1 MTGRRSD
8 DDFAREIDAHLA
20 LETER
25 LIADGVPPGEARDRA
40 RRAFGNV
47 TTTQERFHDARRIIW
62 FDELRRDLRS
72 ALRNVR
78 RNPVSAVVVVLSLAG
93 GIGAATAALIV
104 RNVIFHNPPPLYVEP
119 DDLVHVQAAARERP
133 IFPAGND
140 VPISLFRRWRQDL
153 GTGIA
158 GAIGA
163 RPGDLQHAGDIETLP
178 IRAVTPNLFHLLGIT
193 PVAGRLFDPE
203 GQSGLTG
210 EVVLSYGVW
219 QRTFGGRGDIA
230 GTPVSI
236 NGLPGTVVG
245 VLPDRFW
252 FMDMS
257 DQVWVA
263 VDERLIPPDVS
274 LNTVARRPADTS
286 VAGLTTALQRGVEAH
301 NRDRSPGAPALHI
314 RVSGIGGTPMGAAM
328 SLALPYI
335 MGMAVA
341 FVLLIGCANAAILL
355 IAQWTARETDT
366 AVRSSLGAS
375 RGRLVRTL
383 LTEAVCLSVTA
394 GVCGVIVTFIVRWFV
409 LTRMGANLAMFDVS
423 IPPRVLVQSATIAI
437 GAGIIAGLAPALYE
451 TARLQLNP
459 LRGLQ
464 SSDRLRQRWSHAL
477 VIAEISITV
486 ALLVMT
492 TSMVAGYQR
501 LRDAQFGFDTRHT
514 AVVAVRNEQG
524 VAVRPL
530 LDRVAGVPGIRAAAV
545 ATSAPMYTQR
555 PRQPVA
561 LDDHGSN
568 ELSVERNAVTPSF
581 FDTIG
586 VAMRAGRMFAEHERG
601 DSGVVVINETLARR
615 LLGTTAALGRQ
626 LWIARVPHVV
636 VGVVADYATTYQE
649 FQAIAPKFFVP
660 LDPQPR
666 GERFVYVLTRAEG
679 NVDSV
684 TRPLQRA
691 LRSATGGNPI
701 TEAFTYM
708 EMADVINR
716 EWLVALAPLAPL
728 ITMGLALTAA
738 GIYGVLAFAIAR
750 RTRELAIRVSLG
762 ATGRDQIRLVSL
774 RSLRLVGTGTAI
786 GVGLTFGLAQI
797 ARIADAS
804 GSYLYPP
811 WAAFVLPV
819 AVMLVVASIATW
831 LPMVRARRID
841 PVVLL
846 RTT

>member
-1 MTGRRSD
+1 MAGQRSE
-8 DDFAREIDAHLA
+8 DDFAREIEAHLA
-20 LETER
+20 LETDR
-25 LIADGVPPGEARDRA
+25 LIADGVPPDQARDRA

-47 TTTQERFHDARRIIW
+47 VVAQERFHEANRIAWI
-62 FDELRRDLRS
+62 DELRRDLRS
-72 ALRNVR
+72 AIRNVR
-78 RNPVSAVVVVLSLAG
+78 RNPVSGVIVVLSLAG

-104 RNVIFHNPPPLYVEP
+104 RNVIFHNPPPLYVAP
-119 DDLVHVQAAARERP
+119 DDLAQVQAAPRERP
-133 IFPAGND
+133 ILPAGSD
-140 VPISLFRRWRQDL
+140 VPVALFRRWRQDL

-158 GAIGA
+158 GAMGA
-163 RPGDLQHAGDIETLP
+163 RPGDVQHAGEIETLP
-178 IRAVTPNLFHLLGIT
+178 IRAVTPNLFHVLGIR

-210 EVVLSYGVW
+210 EVVLSYGIW
-219 QRTFGGRGDIA
+219 QRTFGGRSDIA

-236 NGLPGTVVG
+236 NGLPATVVG

-263 VDERLIPPDVS
+263 ADERLMPADIS
-274 LNTVARRPADTS
+274 LQTVARRTPDLGA
-286 VAGLTTALQRGVEAH
+286 AGLSTVLLRGVEAY
-301 NRDRSPGAPALHI
+301 NRDRSPGAPRLHI
-314 RVSGIGGTPMGAAM
+314 RVSSIGGTPMGAAM

-341 FVLLIGCANAAILL
+341 LVLLIGCANAAILL
-355 IAQWTARETDT
+355 IAQWTAREADT

-375 RGRLVRTL
+375 RGRLVRAL

-394 GVCGVIVTFIVRWFV
+394 GICGVLATLILRWFV
-409 LTRMGANLAMFDVS
+409 MTRMGANLAMFDVS
-423 IPPRVLVQSATIAI
+423 IPPRVLVQSAAIAI
-437 GAGIIAGLAPALYE
+437 GAGIVAGLAPALYE

-477 VIAEISITV
+477 VVAEISITV

-492 TSMVAGYQR
+492 TSMAIGYQR

-514 AVVAVRNEQG
+514 AVVAVRNETG

-530 LDRVAGVPGIRAAAV
+530 LDRVATVRRIRAAAV
-545 ATSAPMYTQR
+545 ASSAPMYSQR
-555 PRQPVA
+555 PKQLVA
-561 LDDHGSN
+561 LDDHGGN

-581 FDTIG
+581 FDTID
-586 VAMRAGRMFAEHERG
+586 VAMRAGRTFAEQDGSE
-601 DSGVVVINETLARR
+601 SGVVVINETLARR

-626 LWIARVPHVV
+626 IWIARVPHIV

-666 GERFVYVLTRAEG
+666 GERFLYVLSRADG

-684 TRPLQRA
+684 TQPLQRA
-691 LRSATGGNPI
+691 LRPATGGNPI
-701 TEAFTYM
+701 TEVYTYM
-708 EMADVINR
+708 GMADVITR
-716 EWLVALAPLAPL
+716 EWLVALAPLGPL
-728 ITMGLALTAA
+728 ITMGIILTAA

-762 ATGRDQIRLVSL
+762 ATDRDQIWLVSL
-774 RSLRLVGTGTAI
+774 RSLRLVATGTAI
-786 GVGLTFGLAQI
+786 GVGLTFTLAQL
-797 ARIADAS
+797 ARIADAE

-819 AVMLVVASIATW
+819 AIMLVVASIATW
-831 LPMVRARRID
+831 LPMLRARKID

-846 RTT
+846 RTM

>member
-1 MTGRRSD
+1 MASRRSE
-8 DDFAREIDAHLA
+8 DDFAREIEAHLA

-25 LIADGVPPGEARDRA
+25 LIADGVPSDEARDRA

-47 TTTQERFHDARRIIW
+47 VIAQERLHEANRIAW
-62 FDELRRDLRS
+62 LDDVRRDLRS
-72 ALRNVR
+72 AFRNVR
-78 RNPVSAVVVVLSLAG
+78 RNPVSAAIVVLSLAG

-104 RNVIFHNPPPLYVEP
+104 RNVIFHNPPPLYVAP
-119 DDLVHVQAAARERP
+119 DDLAQVQAAPRERP
-133 IFPAGND
+133 ILPAGSD
-140 VPISLFRRWRQDL
+140 VPIPLFRRWRQDL
-153 GTGIA
+153 GTSIA

-163 RPGDLQHAGDIETLP
+163 RPGDLQHAGEIETLP
-178 IRAVTPNLFHLLGIT
+178 IRAVTPNLFQVLGIS
-193 PVAGRLFDPE
+193 PAAGRLFDPD

-210 EVVLSYGVW
+210 EVVLSYGIW

-236 NGLPGTVVG
+236 NGLPATVVG

-263 VDERLIPPDVS
+263 ADERLMPADTS
-274 LNTVARRPADTS
+274 LQTVARRPADMTS
-286 VAGLTTALQRGVEAH
+286 AGLAAALQRGVELH
-301 NRDRSPGAPALHI
+301 NRNRSPDAPQLHI
-314 RVSGIGGTPMGAAM
+314 RVSSISGTPMGAAM

-341 FVLLIGCANAAILL
+341 LVLLIGCANAAILL

-375 RGRLVRTL
+375 RGRLVRAL
-383 LTEAVCLSVTA
+383 LMEAVCLSVTA
-394 GVCGVIVTFIVRWFV
+394 GICGVIATFIVRWYV
-409 LTRMGANLAMFDVS
+409 VTRMGANLAKFDVS
-423 IPPRVLVQSATIAI
+423 IPVWVMVQSAAIAI
-437 GAGIIAGLAPALYE
+437 GAGIVAGLAPALYE

-464 SSDRLRQRWSHAL
+464 ASDRLRQRWSHAL
-477 VIAEISITV
+477 VVAEISTTV
-486 ALLVMT
+486 ALLVLT
-492 TSMVAGYQR
+492 TSMVIGYQR

-514 AVVAVRNEQG
+514 AVVAVRNETG

-530 LDRVAGVPGIRAAAV
+530 LDRVATVPGIRAAAV
-545 ATSAPMYTQR
+545 ASSAPMYSQR
-555 PRQPVA
+555 PKQLVA
-561 LDDHGSN
+561 LDDHGGN

-581 FDTIG
+581 FDTID
-586 VAMRAGRMFAEHERG
+586 VAMRAGRTFDEHERS

-626 LWIARVPHVV
+626 VWIARAPHTV

-666 GERFVYVLTRAEG
+666 RERFLYVVSRADG

-684 TRPLQRA
+684 TQPLQRA
-691 LRSATGGNPI
+691 LRPATGGNPI
-701 TEAFTYM
+701 TEAYTYM
-708 EMADVINR
+708 GMADVITR
-716 EWLVALAPLAPL
+716 EWLVALAPLGPL
-728 ITMGLALTAA
+728 ITMGIILTAA

-762 ATGRDQIRLVSL
+762 ATDRDQIWLVSL
-774 RSLRLVGTGTAI
+774 RSLRLVATGTAI
-786 GVGLTFGLAQI
+786 GVGLTFTLAQF
-797 ARIADAS
+797 ARIADAE

-811 WAAFVLPV
+811 WVAFVLPI
-819 AVMLVVASIATW
+819 AIMLIVASIATL
-831 LPMVRARRID
+831 LPMLRARRID